1 MAIEYEK
8 LITVLEE
15 IAPPEL
21 TESWDNSG
29 VQIYSGKKYI
39 HCVLLTL
46 EMNQQVIDEAVA
58 MKADMIITHHPLI
71 FGGIDSIDAA
81 DKQTG
86 SYIFQLIG
94 HEISVYSAHLTFD
107 NAPKGNNWYLTQLLS
122 LRDVCRPEGIADTM
136 PGLLGYLEKPMA
148 IEEVMKLVE
157 QRLSLPEH
165 YIRVVAE
172 PGQIVETIGL
182 CSGAGG
188 DFLPWVLKERAQLLL
203 TGDVRFHEAQEA
215 RAKGLAVIDAGH
227 YETEKI
233 FGENFAKQL
242 KEKVGGRLQIKET
255 GANTNPYMI

>member
-107 NAPKGNNWYLTQLLS
+107 NAPKGNNWYLTS
-122 LRDVCRPEGIADTM
+122 P
-136 PGLLGYLEKPMA
+136 P
-148 IEEVMKLVE
+148 
-157 QRLSLPEH
+157 
-165 YIRVVAE
+165 
-172 PGQIVETIGL
+172 
-182 CSGAGG
+182 CST
-188 DFLPWVLKERAQLLL
+188 V
-203 TGDVRFHEAQEA
+203 
-215 RAKGLAVIDAGH
+215 
-227 YETEKI
+227 
-233 FGENFAKQL
+233 
-242 KEKVGGRLQIKET
+242 
-255 GANTNPYMI
+255 